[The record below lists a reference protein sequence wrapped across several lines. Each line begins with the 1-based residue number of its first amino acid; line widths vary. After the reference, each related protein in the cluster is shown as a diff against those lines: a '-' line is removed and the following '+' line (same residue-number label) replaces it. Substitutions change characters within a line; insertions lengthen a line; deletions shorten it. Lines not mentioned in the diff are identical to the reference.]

1 MGELDWKCSLPN
13 TFSIIGIFIMLLLV
27 MYIKFKIYFT
37 SITILLEMT
46 TLVDMNSFSK
56 KVDMQCIFSL
66 QLKILR
72 LENENI
78 TIGKIIF
85 AQNIILQ
92 RIS

>member
-1 MGELDWKCSLPN
+1 
-13 TFSIIGIFIMLLLV
+13 MLLLV

>member
-1 MGELDWKCSLPN
+1 
-13 TFSIIGIFIMLLLV
+13 MLLLV

-56 KVDMQCIFSL
+56 KVDMHCIFSL